1 MGMGHRMLP
10 IAFSPTDPRCHSNEI
25 WDKIGYNSA
34 CVRDICEI
42 FASVGEF
49 SEMGHQMLL
58 TEFYPNR
65 PLFPW
70 QQNLRQNGL
79 YLSLYNKYHQDPCI
93 WRRCGLRVW
102 QLDDV
107 SLSLPQPSMISSIT
121 SSSVVGAAAVVDI
134 SNVLF
139 PIGDILLC
147 LKKVKGKDT
156 DPAIALFTCA
166 RLIPRLLAIK
176 QQI

>member
-1 MGMGHRMLP
+1 M
-10 IAFSPTDPRCHSNEI
+10 
-25 WDKIGYNSA
+25 
-34 CVRDICEI
+34 
-42 FASVGEF
+42 
-49 SEMGHQMLL
+49 
-58 TEFYPNR
+58 
-65 PLFPW
+65 
-70 QQNLRQNGL
+70 
-79 YLSLYNKYHQDPCI
+79 
-93 WRRCGLRVW
+93 RVW

-134 SNVLF
+134 LNVLF